1 MLVAG
6 GVIAAGLTGLL
17 VGCDSEGSGRTE
29 TSDRNLEVAHVKVDG
44 VTRTCVIY
52 HGVYAGGSVG
62 GLSCK
67 FGDEK

>member
-17 VGCDSEGSGRTE
+17 VGCDVSAERGNTTDPDLS
-29 TSDRNLEVAHVKVDG
+29 VAHINVDG
-44 VTRTCVIY
+44 VPRTCV
-52 HGVYAGGSVG
+52 VYRDYQKG

-67 FGDEK
+67 WSD

>member
-17 VGCDSEGSGRTE
+17 VGCAEDMGRSE

-44 VTRTCVIY
+44 VMRTCVIY

-62 GLSCK
+62 GLSCN
-67 FGDEK
+67 FGEGK